1 VTGVVSAE
9 VYGRGVVNLLHTLKA
24 VAAHGQGQRYCT
36 EWSRTILDGAVA
48 AASLKKPL
56 PLFKS
61 NGEMAVL
68 AVGQA
73 LLLCLGIYLA
83 VRTYY
88 LCTSALRYR
97 AERLEAME
105 GYGSE
110 QVGVNKGSDDAL
122 DPAAEPPDFRCAK
135 YGMLTYYCA
144 PMLSEVSKWDC
155 PYGH

>member
-1 VTGVVSAE
+1 VAGVVSAE
-9 VYGRGVVNLLHTLKA
+9 AYGRGVVSLLHTLKT
-24 VAAHGQGQRYCT
+24 VGAHGQGQQYWT
-36 EWSRTILDGAVA
+36 EWSRAILDGAVA

-56 PLFKS
+56 PSFKS

-73 LLLCLGIYLA
+73 LIFYLSIYLA

-97 AERLEAME
+97 AERLGAME
-105 GYGSE
+105 CYGLE
-110 QVGVNKGSDDAL
+110 LNKGGDDAL
-122 DPAAEPPDFRCAK
+122 DPAAKPTNLESLIDGILP
-135 YGMLTYYCA
+135 CA
-144 PMLSEVSKWDC
+144 PMLSEVSKWEC